1 MSYKLT
7 IEDQGTCCVFS
18 GSFTSND
25 LKNSNNEIAKLPHF
39 PELKYQLLN
48 FHSVTEFPVD
58 SNAIRAVAKQD
69 FGLYKINEKIK
80 VAIVANK
87 LVVKGLAQ
95 MYKTY
100 FELEGNDIVWGIETF
115 ETNDE
120 ARKWIIT

>member
-25 LKNSNNEIAKLPHF
+25 LQSSNNEIAKLPHF

-48 FHSVTEFPVD
+48 FHSVIEFPVD

-69 FGLYKINEKIK
+69 FGLYKLNEKIK
-80 VAIVANK
+80 VAIVENK
-87 LVVKGLAQ
+87 LVVKGLAK

-100 FELEGNDIVWGIETF
+100 FELEGNDIVWGIGTF